1 MRITNT
7 WLNRQQAQQFKALR
21 TGLMGQ
27 LYPTATTSTI
37 VPHKPAALLSDLLG
51 SFKRFA
57 SNQQTTYD
65 YRPVVERPND
75 YDNGTGQPSAT
86 TTANRL
92 ARQVDNAI
100 AQAFRKVPGR
110 VAPNFI
116 EALDAAFPNSGKGRI
131 GITARSEIVLLNP
144 NSINDGKSLAELST
158 RQLALYRQTSVIA
171 ADALKVLDE
180 LQTFVSEADKERFD
194 ALRSLIQS
202 QIISLVEEFGRADE
216 PRSARVVVILR
227 ALQEYVVELGEKGHF
242 NDPLLAATIADDDQ
256 IAKFDLLKN
265 YVKLMSRT
273 WADYYYA
280 EKSGR
285 VYSISERADRARV
298 LLPILSQANQ
308 DLGDALESVGLSATE
323 RRSRACLFTTLRS
336 PVIERTRS
344 FPTPIKPPKRSSTAI
359 KRPKEWDKRS
369 SELLTS
375 FPQTVNT
382 RTTSNT
388 ENEISAWLPDITVS
402 DLQDWLKLFSTMEA
416 PSALTSVY
424 GIDFVTDQ
432 ADRLFWTIAPI
443 VAHLKT
449 TQWLNPSGQSTLAQ
463 ILSNE
468 RVSLAFDNLLSQLN
482 ALADLA
488 V

>member
-7 WLNRQQAQQFKALR
+7 WLNRQQAQQFKLLR

-27 LYPTATTSTI
+27 LYPTAPMSTI
-37 VPHKPAALLSDLLG
+37 VLQTQETLLLSDLLG

-57 SNQQTTYD
+57 TNQQTAYD
-65 YRPVVERPND
+65 YRPVVDRPND
-75 YDNGTGQPSAT
+75 YDNVTGQPSAT

-110 VAPNFI
+110 VAPKFI
-116 EALDAAFPNSGKGRI
+116 DALDAAFPNPGKGQAEV
-131 GITARSEIVLLNP
+131 TARSEIVLLNP
-144 NSINDGKSLAELST
+144 NSISNGKSLAELST
-158 RQLALYRQTSVIA
+158 RQLGLYRQTSVIA

-216 PRSARVVVILR
+216 PRSARVIVILR
-227 ALQEYVVELGEKGHF
+227 ALQEYVVELGEQGHF
-242 NDPLLAATIADDDQ
+242 NDPLLAATIEDDDQ
-256 IAKFDLLKN
+256 IAKFDVLKN
-265 YVKLMSRT
+265 YVKLMSRS
-273 WADYYYA
+273 WADYYNA

-298 LLPILSQANQ
+298 MLPILSQANQ

-323 RRSRACLFTTLRS
+323 RRSRAYLFTTLRS
-336 PVIERTRS
+336 PAIERIRRS
-344 FPTPIKPPKRSSTAI
+344 ANEIERPQVSSSATEIMRSSARTVSTSA
-359 KRPKEWDKRS
+359 S
-369 SELLTS
+369 STS
-375 FPQTVNT
+375 
-382 RTTSNT
+382 
-388 ENEISAWLPDITVS
+388 ENEISTWLPDITVS
-402 DLQDWLKLFSTMEA
+402 DLQDWLNRFSTMEG

-449 TQWLNPSGQSTLAQ
+449 TRSLNPSGQSTLAQ

>member
-7 WLNRQQAQQFKALR
+7 LLNRKQAQQFKALR

-27 LYPTATTSTI
+27 LYPTASVSTI
-37 VPHKPAALLSDLLG
+37 VLQGQREQEALLSDLLG

-65 YRPVVERPND
+65 YRPVVDRSND
-75 YDNGTGQPSAT
+75 YDNSTGQPSAT

-92 ARQVDNAI
+92 ARQVDSAI
-100 AQAFRKVPGR
+100 AQVFRKAPGR

-116 EALDAAFPNSGKGRI
+116 DALDATFPDPKKSGV
-131 GITARSEIVLLNP
+131 TPTRSEIVLLHPSGTNHT
-144 NSINDGKSLAELST
+144 KSLDELST
-158 RQLALYRQTSVIA
+158 RQLGLYRQTSVIA
-171 ADALKVLDE
+171 TDALKLLDE
-180 LQTFVSEADKERFD
+180 LQTFVSEADKERFE

-202 QIISLVEEFGRADE
+202 QIVSLVEEFGRADE
-216 PRSARVVVILR
+216 PRSVRVLAILR
-227 ALQEYVVELGEKGHF
+227 SLQEYVVELGEQGHF

-256 IAKFDLLKN
+256 IAKFDVLTN
-265 YVKLMSRT
+265 YIKLMSRS
-273 WADYYYA
+273 WADYYKA
-280 EKSGR
+280 EKSGL

-298 LLPILSQANQ
+298 LLPIVSQANQ
-308 DLGDALESVGLSATE
+308 DLGEALESVGLSPTE

-336 PVIERTRS
+336 PAIELFDDESVS
-344 FPTPIKPPKRSSTAI
+344 FT
-359 KRPKEWDKRS
+359 
-369 SELLTS
+369 
-375 FPQTVNT
+375 
-382 RTTSNT
+382 T

-402 DLQDWLKLFSTMEA
+402 DLQDWLHRFSTMEA

-432 ADRLFWTIAPI
+432 ADHLFWTIAPI

-449 TQWLNPSGQSTLAQ
+449 TRSLNPSGQSTLAQ

-468 RVSLAFDNLLSQLN
+468 RVSLALDNLLSQLN

>member
-1 MRITNT
+1 MRITST
-7 WLNRQQAQQFKALR
+7 SLNRQQAQQFKLLR

-27 LYPTATTSTI
+27 LYPRTTMSTI
-37 VPHKPAALLSDLLG
+37 VLQTQETLLLSDLLG

-65 YRPVVERPND
+65 YRPVVDQSND

-110 VAPNFI
+110 VAPKFI
-116 EALDAAFPNSGKGRI
+116 DALDAAFPNPGNGQAL
-131 GITARSEIVLLNP
+131 TPARSEIVLLP
-144 NSINDGKSLAELST
+144 NGINHGKSLAELST
-158 RQLALYRQTSVIA
+158 RQLGLYRQTSVIA

-180 LQTFVSEADKERFD
+180 LRTFVSEADKERFE

-202 QIISLVEEFGRADE
+202 QIISLIEEFGRADE
-216 PRSARVVVILR
+216 PRSARVVAILR
-227 ALQEYVVELGEKGHF
+227 ALQEYVVELGEQGHF
-242 NDPLLAATIADDDQ
+242 NDPLLAATIEDDDQ
-256 IAKFDLLKN
+256 IAKFDVLNN
-265 YVKLMSRT
+265 YIKLMSRS
-273 WADYYYA
+273 WADYYNA

-285 VYSISERADRARV
+285 VCSISERADRARV
-298 LLPILSQANQ
+298 MLPILSQANQ
-308 DLGDALESVGLSATE
+308 DLGDALESVGLSPTE
-323 RRSRACLFTTLRS
+323 RRSRACLFTTLH
-336 PVIERTRS
+336 
-344 FPTPIKPPKRSSTAI
+344 SSTI
-359 KRPKEWDKRS
+359 TGSDDSYESNGIS
-369 SELLTS
+369 STS
-375 FPQTVNT
+375 
-382 RTTSNT
+382 

-402 DLQDWLKLFSTMEA
+402 DLQDWLKLFSTMEG

-443 VAHLKT
+443 VAYLKT
-449 TQWLNPSGQSTLAQ
+449 TQSLNPSGQSTLAQ

-468 RVSLAFDNLLSQLN
+468 RVSFAFNNLLSQLN